1 MAHIS
6 ELLGKN
12 LKPKV
17 EKAPPH
23 ELSAATEL
31 IREAGLFS
39 KKYGRTYWLGKLK
52 RARVSY
58 NEIIGILK
66 EIAQMDPKYSKGG
79 RLTNI
84 LTERAKQQKNVKK

>member
-1 MAHIS
+1 MKKIGDM
-6 ELLGKN
+6 LGKN
-12 LKPKV
+12 LKPKT

-52 RARVSY
+52 RANVSY
-58 NEIIGILK
+58 NEMPGILK
-66 EIAQMDPKYSKGG
+66 EISKMDPKYSKGG

-84 LTERAKQQKNVKK
+84 LTERAKQQKNVK